1 MAACHILP
9 HACSFNGESE
19 PTVVPASTTSCA
31 SWVLKAGVLP
41 RQWIGPEQPRAKWR
55 IKIPCWSCWI
65 SCFIRFYNALY
76 TVYTCLYIIRVY
88 HVTIPAE
95 TLGRIMKKSGN
106 PTTSHRF
113 TNQGPDV
120 RSTVSRACLPRRLAT
135 STGPWCWKVPY
146 SVPNLMVLNAS
157 AWCMLSWSLW
167 VTRSWQSGY
176 LYIYIYTYMCIYIY
190 TYVCIYIYICTC
202 ECIYIHK

>member
-31 SWVLKAGVLP
+31 SWVLKAGVLS

-76 TVYTCLYIIRVY
+76 IYIVYTCLYIIRVY
-88 HVTIPAE
+88 HVTIPTE

-106 PTTSHRF
+106 PTTSHPF

-135 STGPWCWKVPY
+135 STGPWCWKVPN
-146 SVPNLMVLNAS
+146 SVPNLVLNPLDV
-157 AWCMLSWSLW
+157 CSLGACESL
-167 VTRSWQSGY
+167 VHGKVAIY
-176 LYIYIYTYMCIYIY
+176 LYIYNYIY
-190 TYVCIYIYICTC
+190 VYVYIYVWV
-202 ECIYIHK
+202 YIHP